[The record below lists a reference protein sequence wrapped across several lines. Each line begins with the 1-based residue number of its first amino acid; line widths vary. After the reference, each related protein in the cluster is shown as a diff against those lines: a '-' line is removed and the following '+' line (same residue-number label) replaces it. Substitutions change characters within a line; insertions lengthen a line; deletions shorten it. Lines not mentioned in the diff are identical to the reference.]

1 MANRSSPQSRDSLAS
16 VLSDKG
22 NQPFRERISDFA
34 LLIYLCEF
42 MDINSEMASV
52 CQSVANKDIPLEE
65 GYQMIIESL
74 SGM

>member
-1 MANRSSPQSRDSLAS
+1 
-16 VLSDKG
+16 
-22 NQPFRERISDFA
+22 
-34 LLIYLCEF
+34 
-42 MDINSEMASV
+42 MASV